1 MFKEFK
7 EFAMRGSVMDLAVGV
22 IIGAAFGKIVSSLV
36 ADVMMPV
43 LGLVLGHV
51 DFTNRF
57 VLLGDYGALPPGTS
71 TTLAAVRAAGV
82 PTLAYGLFL
91 NSVIEFLIVAFAI
104 FVLVRQINRLKRPAP
119 APEAPATKACP
130 FCTSAIAPAA
140 TRCPHC
146 TSQL

>member
-22 IIGAAFGKIVSSLV
+22 IIGAAFGKIVNSLV
-36 ADVMMPV
+36 ADVLTPV

-51 DFTNRF
+51 DVSSRF
-57 VLLGDYGALPPGTS
+57 VLLGDYDLPPGTF

-82 PTLAYGLFL
+82 PTLAYGLFV

-104 FVLVRQINRLKRPAP
+104 FLLVKQVNRLKRPAP
-119 APEAPATKACP
+119 APEPPATATCP
-130 FCTSAIAPAA
+130 FCTLAIAPAA

>member
-22 IIGAAFGKIVSSLV
+22 IIGAAFGRIVNSLV
-36 ADVMMPV
+36 ADVLMPV

-57 VLLGDYGALPPGTS
+57 VLLGDYGPFPPGAIP
-71 TTLAAVRAAGV
+71 TLASARAAGI
-82 PTLAYGLFL
+82 PTLAYGLFI

-104 FVLVRQINRLKRPAP
+104 FVMVRQINRLKRPEPAP
-119 APEAPATKACP
+119 AAPATKACP

>member
-22 IIGAAFGKIVSSLV
+22 IIGAAFGKIVNSLV
-36 ADVMMPV
+36 ADVLTPV

-57 VLLGDYGALPPGTS
+57 VLMGDGNFP
-71 TTLAAVRAAGV
+71 TLAAARAAGI
-82 PTLAYGLFL
+82 PTLAYGLFF
-91 NSVIEFLIVAFAI
+91 NAIIEFLIVAFAI
-104 FVLVRQINRLKRPAP
+104 FVLVRQINRLKRPEPAP
-119 APEAPATKACP
+119 AAPATKACP

-146 TSQL
+146 TSQI